1 MLDPKIIRD
10 KPELIK
16 QMLKDRAVEFDF
28 EKMLEL
34 NKTRKEMMMQSD
46 ELKQKRN
53 QMSVKIGSEKKAGND
68 ASELLREMGEISKKL
83 DDLESLRKTVDE
95 NYHNLSF
102 SIPNLVH
109 DSVPKGADESF
120 NKQVR
125 TWGEIPKFDFE
136 VKDHIDLGLEL
147 DIVDIERASKTA
159 GARFYYL
166 KDGLVK
172 LGQALTAFALDFVS
186 NKNYNLI
193 QPPYMINRQSME
205 GAVIADDFEDVI
217 YKVQDEDL
225 FLIGTSEHAIA
236 SMYYDEILEGSKIP
250 LRYASISPCFRREA
264 GAHGKDQKGI
274 FRVHQFE
281 KIEQFI
287 FCRPEES
294 WEEHEKMIKNT
305 EEFYQQLEIPYR
317 LMLLSS
323 GDMGKVSAKTY
334 DIEAWMAG
342 QNAYREIVSCSNCID
357 YQSRRLKIR
366 FREKSNE
373 DTKYIHTLNST
384 LVAIERTMVAI
395 LENNQTKDGHV
406 EVPKVLQKYFGAV
419 SYTHLT
425 LPTILLV

>member
-10 KPELIK
+10 EPDRIK
-16 QMLKDRAVEFDF
+16 QMLKDRAVEFEF

-34 NKTRKEMMMQSD
+34 NKTRKEMMQQSD

-68 ASELLREMGEISKKL
+68 ASELLQEMEQISKKL
-83 DDLESLRKTVDE
+83 DDLENLRKTVDDD
-95 NYHNLSF
+95 YHNLSF
-102 SIPNLVH
+102 SIPNLIH

-120 NKQVR
+120 NKQIR

-147 DIVDIERASKTA
+147 DIVDLERASKTA

-166 KDGLVK
+166 KGGLVR
-172 LGQALTAFALDFVS
+172 LGQALTSFALDFIS
-186 NKNYNLI
+186 EKNYNLI

-205 GAVIADDFEDVI
+205 GAVIADDFEEVI
-217 YKVQDEDL
+217 YKVEDEDL

-236 SMYYDEILEGSKIP
+236 SMYYDEILEGSRVP
-250 LRYASISPCFRREA
+250 LRYASISPCFRKEA

-305 EEFYQQLEIPYR
+305 EEFYKKLEIPHR

-342 QNAYREIVSCSNCID
+342 QNAYREIVSCSNCLD

-384 LVAIERTMVAI
+384 LIAIERTMVAI
-395 LENNQTKDGHV
+395 LENNQTKDRHI
-406 EVPKVLQKYFGAV
+406 EIPKVLQKYFGDN
-419 SYTHLT
+419 
-425 LPTILLV
+425 II

>member
-68 ASELLREMGEISKKL
+68 ASELLREMGDISKKL
-83 DDLESLRKTVDE
+83 DELENLRKTVDE

-406 EVPKVLQKYFGAV
+406 EIPKILQKYFGDNM
-419 SYTHLT
+419 
-425 LPTILLV
+425 I